1 MMIKLDTPLGPLFI
15 RSSEIL
21 AVAPERGSKGHS
33 LIYCGLFP
41 EGVSINKSPLEILEL
56 IIQAEYEEEE
66 EIEFEI
72 EDGEEEEGSDEEE

>member
-1 MMIKLDTPLGPLFI
+1 MIQLETPLGPLFI

-21 AVAPERGSKGHS
+21 AVAPERGSAGHS

-41 EGVSINKSPLEILEL
+41 DGVSINKSPLEILEL
-56 IIQAEYEEEE
+56 IIQAEAEEH

-72 EDGEEEEGSDEEE
+72 VDDEEE

>member
-1 MMIKLDTPLGPLFI
+1 MIKLDTPLGPLFI

-21 AVAPERGSKGHS
+21 AVAPERGSQGHS

-66 EIEFEI
+66 IEFEI
-72 EDGEEEEGSDEEE
+72 EDDEAQIESDEEE

>member
-21 AVAPERGSKGHS
+21 AVAPERGSQGHS

-66 EIEFEI
+66 MEFEI
-72 EDGEEEEGSDEEE
+72 EDDEAQIESDEEE

>member
-56 IIQAEYEEEE
+56 IIEAEYEDAD

-72 EDGEEEEGSDEEE
+72 EDDEEQAESDEEE

>member
-21 AVAPERGSKGHS
+21 AVAPERGSQGHS

-66 EIEFEI
+66 IEFEI
-72 EDGEEEEGSDEEE
+72 EDDEAQIESDEEE

>member
-21 AVAPERGSKGHS
+21 AVAPERGSQGHS

-66 EIEFEI
+66 IEFEI
-72 EDGEEEEGSDEEE
+72 EDDEAQVESDEEE